1 MLIRLLRA
9 IAELV
14 YVSVR
19 LGYVYVF
26 YPSIKSS
33 KKRAEKV
40 LDPEYNPTE
49 YGSGENA
56 EALKDKWLHD
66 NMNEVE
72 EAEWRQKYMSDVHD
86 FSEVDDYS
94 SDPMVVKLTKKIL
107 AES

>member
-14 YVSVR
+14 YVTVR

-26 YPSIKSS
+26 YPSS
-33 KKRAEKV
+33 KTVEKAKKV
-40 LDPEYNPTE
+40 LDPEYDGDE

-56 EALKDKWLHD
+56 LALKDKWLHD
-66 NMNEVE
+66 NMNEVD

-94 SDPMVVKLTKKIL
+94 SDPMVVEPTKKIL

>member
-1 MLIRLLRA
+1 MIRLLKA

-14 YVSVR
+14 YVTVR

-26 YPSIKSS
+26 YPSSKTIKKSV
-33 KKRAEKV
+33 EKV

-56 EALKDKWLHD
+56 LALKDKWLHD

-72 EAEWRQKYMSDVHD
+72 ESEWRQKYMSDVHD
-86 FSEVDDYS
+86 FSEVDDYTT
-94 SDPMVVKLTKKIL
+94 DPMIVKFTKKIL

>member
-1 MLIRLLRA
+1 MIRLLRA

-14 YVSVR
+14 YVTVR

-26 YPSIKSS
+26 YPSS
-33 KKRAEKV
+33 KTVEKAKKV
-40 LDPEYNPTE
+40 LDPEYDGDE

-56 EALKDKWLHD
+56 LALKDKWLHD

-94 SDPMVVKLTKKIL
+94 SDPMVVEPTKKIL

>member
-19 LGYVYVF
+19 LGYVFVF
-26 YPSIKSS
+26 YPNSTPS
-33 KKRAEKV
+33 KRAKKV
-40 LDPEYNPTE
+40 LDPQYNPTE
-49 YGSGENA
+49 YGSGEKA

-66 NMNEVE
+66 NMNEVD

-86 FSEVDDYS
+86 FSEVDDYTT
-94 SDPMVVKLTKKIL
+94 DPMIVKFTKKIL